1 MYQTLSAEVVE
12 PADGGLISA
21 VVSQGDS
28 VGHARLEQWIVDG
41 GELRRVSSESAWI
54 AGAPRWP
61 TTAEGAMIAAVE
73 AALAGL
79 SAESEGYLSPA
90 LAAAAPL
97 SAIEAGCDLCVPM
110 KYGVPE
116 TRVCVGLLRA
126 ENAHL
131 ATVRP
136 LYYRAEPSGG
146 RQGPWQITVLSLK

>member
-1 MYQTLSAEVVE
+1 MRKTVRFSVRMTVRVRKNTNLRHGISRMSQPMSRELS
-12 PADGGLISA
+12 
-21 VVSQGDS
+21 
-28 VGHARLEQWIVDG
+28 H
-41 GELRRVSSESAWI
+41 
-54 AGAPRWP
+54 
-61 TTAEGAMIAAVE
+61 
-73 AALAGL
+73 
-79 SAESEGYLSPA
+79 LSPA

-146 RQGPWQITVLSLK
+146 RQGPWQITALSLK